1 MAQLSNKKASGLF
14 LQMNENL
21 KEQIQTE
28 AKRQMITRGYSKTT
42 IRSVA
47 TACKIGVG
55 TMYNYFH
62 SKDELITAFML
73 EDWNECVE
81 EMRNAKKGDHREFL
95 HHVQW
100 ALSGFIGKYRAL
112 FRDKDAIRAFGEV
125 FMERHMQLRGLIAQI
140 ILPVCDNAD
149 DDDRQF
155 LAEHIAESIIRW
167 SMEEMAFDK
176 QYKIIQKL
184 L

>member
-1 MAQLSNKKASGLF
+1 
-14 LQMNENL
+14 MNDYL
-21 KEQIQTE
+21 REQIQAE
-28 AKRQMITRGYSKTT
+28 AKRQMITLGYSKTT

-62 SKDELITAFML
+62 SKDELITSFML
-73 EDWNECVE
+73 EDWKKTVS
-81 EMRNAKKGDHREFL
+81 EMENAEGSEPREFFR
-95 HHVQW
+95 QMQK
-100 ALSGFIGKYRAL
+100 ALAGYIRKYESL
-112 FRDKDAIRAFGEV
+112 FRDKDAIRAFAEV
-125 FMERHMQLRGLIAQI
+125 FTERHMQLRTMMAQLIM
-140 ILPVCDNAD
+140 PVCSETD
-149 DDDRQF
+149 DEDRRF

-167 SMEEMAFDK
+167 SMEDMPFDK